1 MNGANEEKLVQVFA
15 GNLWQAQLVKGLLD
29 ANAVPC
35 MINDETIGAVT
46 SQYAPNVGDVYVMV
60 TEENEA
66 QAIKVIEENTIP
78 DAPTAEE

>member
-46 SQYAPNVGDVYVMV
+46 SQYAPNVGDVYVIV
-60 TEENEA
+60 TEEHEA
-66 QAIKVIEENTIP
+66 EALRVIEENTIP
-78 DAPTAEE
+78 DAPPAEE